1 MSLQESGE
9 MYLET
14 IYVLSKKNNAV
25 RAIDVAEEMGY
36 SKPSISRAIGI
47 LKQGGY
53 VITDE
58 HGFLT
63 LTDSGRSVAEKIY
76 ERHTIL
82 SNFLVYIGVSPE
94 TASEDACK
102 VEHILSDETFDAIKK
117 YAYCAFAP
125 QEAGTMKQAARHTA
139 QPMKP

>member
-14 IYVLSKKNNAV
+14 IYVLTQRSSSV

-53 VITDE
+53 VVTDE
-58 HGFLT
+58 HGFLS
-63 LTDSGRSVAEKIY
+63 LTDIGREVAEKIY

-82 SNFLVYIGVSPE
+82 SNFLIHIGVSPE
-94 TASEDACK
+94 TADEDACK

-117 YAYCAFAP
+117 FASDG
-125 QEAGTMKQAARHTA
+125 ENKNCD
-139 QPMKP
+139 